1 MARGGYRPV
10 WACSRAGRISFR
22 RWRRAPHSCHEG
34 TCPVPGRTPVAC
46 GRLPAVAMRMAYEF
60 WNQASLEEMGQVLN
74 TPYGARCFLAQA
86 VRPIRRVYQA
96 VLMHRMA
103 LSAF

>member
-1 MARGGYRPV
+1 
-10 WACSRAGRISFR
+10 
-22 RWRRAPHSCHEG
+22 
-34 TCPVPGRTPVAC
+34 
-46 GRLPAVAMRMAYEF
+46 MAYEF

-96 VLMHRMA
+96 VLMHLMV
-103 LSAF
+103 LCAF

>member
-1 MARGGYRPV
+1 
-10 WACSRAGRISFR
+10 
-22 RWRRAPHSCHEG
+22 
-34 TCPVPGRTPVAC
+34 
-46 GRLPAVAMRMAYEF
+46 MRMAYEF

-96 VLMHRMA
+96 VLMHLLA
-103 LSAF
+103 LGAFWSSNGEIDVFESKGS